1 MAIGPLNSSYL
12 IVIVVVDRFGSIYMT
27 FATEILVNMTIVS
40 GGDGGDSGGGAF
52 VHFDSV
58 QFIQRFIYLY
68 SFFIIIVQLLYNN
81 HFHIV

>member
-40 GGDGGDSGGGAF
+40 GGDSGGGAF

>member
-52 VHFDSV
+52 NDNKNVIILSL
-58 QFIQRFIYLY
+58 ILY
-68 SFFIIIVQLLYNN
+68 GYRLYRQLIDA
-81 HFHIV
+81 H

>member
-40 GGDGGDSGGGAF
+40 GGGGAF

-68 SFFIIIVQLLYNN
+68 SFFL
-81 HFHIV
+81 